1 MSETN
6 SSKQPIRN
14 REMVKRTTSQKVV
27 AIVTLIIFLIM
38 ELFALSIALFYFY
51 FPYPHYRLGL
61 ILVAPFT
68 IWITVMIFLRVM
80 GRISKKEIL
89 ENTEL

>member
-1 MSETN
+1 VEISEAN
-6 SSKQPIRN
+6 STKQPIRD

-27 AIVTLIIFLIM
+27 AIVTLIVFIIM

-51 FPYPHYRLGL
+51 FPYPHRLGI

-80 GRISKKEIL
+80 GYINKKEIL
-89 ENTEL
+89 EKH

>member
-1 MSETN
+1 MN
-6 SSKQPIRN
+6 SSKQPIRD

-27 AIVTLIIFLIM
+27 AIITLVIFIIM

-51 FPYPHYRLGL
+51 FPYPHYRLGI

-68 IWITVMIFLRVM
+68 IWITVMIFLRVI
-80 GRISKKEIL
+80 GHINKKEIL
-89 ENTEL
+89 KNTEL